1 MINKTLSNGQ
11 AVNFQIFQGNV
22 IQSQEHVITS
32 VSQGREIRDGKIEL
46 GAVSSTSEI
55 LHKVWLKSKTGQ
67 EELFDL
73 SRTGVELREGH
84 EIFVISGGDASS
96 EKSLIMRVHN
106 LTTKQMFW
114 SIYGFGTQPSVWR
127 EVWKPK
133 VGYMQE
139 RLWVL
144 GIGFLSG
151 AWAAH
156 DITAG
161 PFSAAAF
168 WFLWEILRA
177 YALTPAGSREKA
189 LRVEIAHL
197 ANDLATA
204 ST

>member
-11 AVNFQIFQGNV
+11 AVNFQIFQGTV

-32 VSQGREIRDGKIEL
+32 ISQGREIRDGKVEL

-73 SRTGVELREGH
+73 SGTGVELREGH
-84 EIFVISGGDASS
+84 EIFVISGGDVSS

-106 LTTKQMFW
+106 LTTNQMFW
-114 SIYGFGTQPSVWR
+114 SIYGFGAQPSDWR
-127 EVWKPK
+127 DVWKPK
-133 VGYMQE
+133 VGYMKE

-144 GIGFLSG
+144 GLGFVPG
-151 AWAAH
+151 AWVAG

-161 PFSAAAF
+161 PFSAVAF
-168 WFLWEILRA
+168 WVLWEILRA
-177 YALTPAGSREKA
+177 YALTPAGLREKA
-189 LRVEIAHL
+189 LRVEISQL
-197 ANDLATA
+197 AEELVTS